1 MNTHRSEFF
10 RASLLIPFACRE
22 QGLERNASLME
33 AGASR
38 QTTIDER
45 YMPSKLCGTNS
56 GYIAAWTGAKYKYIN
71 CCCHISDYHTFCSF
85 YTMSNINCCGF
96 STSSLKRAR

>member
-22 QGLERNASLME
+22 QGLERNASLMKT
-33 AGASR
+33 GASR

-45 YMPSKLCGTNS
+45 YMPSKLCRTNS
-56 GYIAAWTGAKYKYIN
+56 GYIAAWTSANYKYIN
-71 CCCHISDYHTFCSF
+71 CCCTIYNHHTKCSF
-85 YTMSNINCCGF
+85 YTMSNLKCRGF
-96 STSSLKRAR
+96 STISL